1 MNERLFSQ
9 SFGHGQ
15 DIVLLHGWG
24 VNSGVWENISKTLGQ
39 YYRITLVD
47 LPGFGR
53 NTDLFPDDYTIASV
67 AYHVSD
73 CLPKNCVLLGWSL
86 GGLVAQQIAIQGAV
100 DLKQLIL
107 VATSPKFVAAPEWPG
122 IQPQVLAM
130 FEKQLE
136 GNFSKTL
143 DRFLAIQ
150 ALGSETARQDMK
162 VIKAQ
167 IEQFPL
173 PHAHALQNGLKILAE
188 TDLRTQLARIA
199 VPTSRLYGRLDSLVP
214 AKSIELIQQLQP
226 DSQQII
232 FAKASHA
239 PFISHPAEFVA
250 KVRQLVV

>member
-1 MNERLFSQ
+1 MKERLFGQ
-9 SFGHGQ
+9 SFGRGQ

-24 VNSGVWENISKTLGQ
+24 VNSGVWENISKILGQ

-47 LPGFGR
+47 LPGYGR
-53 NTDLFPDDYTIASV
+53 NADLFPDDYTIENV
-67 AYHVSD
+67 ACHVSE
-73 CLPKNCVLLGWSL
+73 CLPVNAVLLGWSL

-162 VIKAQ
+162 VIKAH
-167 IEQFPL
+167 IEQFPQ

-188 TDLRTQLARIA
+188 TDLRSELERIS

-214 AKSIELIQQLQP
+214 AQSIELIQQLQP
-226 DSQQII
+226 DSEHMI

-239 PFISHPAEFVA
+239 PFISHPQQFVA
-250 KVRQLVV
+250 KIRQLVT